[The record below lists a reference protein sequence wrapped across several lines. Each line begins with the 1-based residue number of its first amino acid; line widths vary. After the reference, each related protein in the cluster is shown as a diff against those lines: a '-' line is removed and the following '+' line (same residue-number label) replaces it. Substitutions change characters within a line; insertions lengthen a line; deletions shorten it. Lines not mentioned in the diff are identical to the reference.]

1 MFKILIGVVIAAFV
15 VIIGFLIIDPDL
27 NQTATT
33 PITEVS
39 DSAND
44 PISGFLWFILFF
56 HE

>member
-27 NQTATT
+27 NQSSTT

-39 DSAND
+39 DTT
-44 PISGFLWFILFF
+44 SGSKYTI
-56 HE
+56 E